1 MVALRRFFPFGAG
14 GGGMEGDVRTAYGMA
29 IRRLGEMRHP
39 GMRTV
44 IGGGCD
50 PVDGIPYIVTE
61 WIEGEVLAEALARG
75 GPLDGAAAAEL
86 LARALEVCAV
96 LSEVFADERIWVETA
111 PDTII
116 WDHGASERGF
126 TFWLAPLRW
135 LGSAAPQPQ
144 PQGLGPVL
152 ELAEEVLGWRG
163 RVVGDQAAGGLG
175 SWVNWLRAQGRTAT
189 LAEARDMLAAAL
201 GGQAPSSVEV
211 LVGQAIATAPSIEL
225 SRPSSGRLPWI
236 LNGAAALVVVAAGWW
251 MLQRP
256 AAPAASDDSPAG
268 ESGALVAAA
277 GGAPESSPPRQS
289 AEAARASALAERIG
303 LERSAAMEREAAER
317 EALLAAVTAR
327 GGAYGP
333 DDAILLL
340 EQNRSEVVFEG
351 LLVRTRL
358 SSSGATQYFEFS
370 EKVTPA
376 EPRGFLRTK
385 DAGPEWDDGAFAS
398 FVGKVVR
405 LKGQVRVVS
414 SQGVRRPEILL
425 ADMASIELVK

>member
-14 GGGMEGDVRTAYGMA
+14 GGGLEDDVRTAYGMA

-61 WIEGEVLAEALARG
+61 WIEGEVLAEALARD
-75 GPLDGAAAAEL
+75 GPLDGVSAAEL

-111 PDTII
+111 PETII
-116 WDHGASERGF
+116 RDHGSSARGF

-135 LGSAAPQPQ
+135 LGSAAPH

-175 SWVNWLRAQGRTAT
+175 SWVNWLRAHGRTAT
-189 LAEARDMLAAAL
+189 LAEARETLAAAL
-201 GGQAPSSVEV
+201 GGQAPVSVEV
-211 LVGQAIATAPSIEL
+211 LVGQAIATAPPIEL
-225 SRPSSGRLPWI
+225 SRPSSGRLPWM
-236 LNGAAALVVVAAGWW
+236 LNGAAALVTVAAGWW

-256 AAPAASDDSPAG
+256 AAPPASPDGPAG
-268 ESGALVAAA
+268 GSGALVAAA
-277 GGAPESSPPRQS
+277 GGAPESAPPRQS

-303 LERSAAMEREAAER
+303 LERSAAMEQEAAER

-358 SSSGATQYFEFS
+358 TSSGATQYFEFS
-370 EKVTPA
+370 EKVTPG
-376 EPRGFLRTK
+376 EPRGSLRTK

-405 LKGQVRVVS
+405 LKGEVRVVS